1 MRTVDIHAHFF
12 PETWPDLSARFG
24 TSDWPSIKPL
34 GDGEAMIM
42 LGNRDFRRIGQVCW
56 DPVLRLEDMDRMGV
70 DLQVI
75 SPTPVL
81 FSYNRPAE
89 QAREVARIISLGR
102 LGGVSVSLGTADS
115 DADAQ
120 KNIDLLANDLFIAAL
135 EDAPVA
141 AVLSEEV
148 QDPIVLDPAA
158 PLALAIDPVD
168 GSPNIDTAVSTGTI
182 FSILPAVP
190 GAIQPEE
197 HFLRSGHEQIAAGF
211 VIYGPQTSL
220 VLTLGHGVNI
230 FTLDREAAAFRLAI
244 PKVSIAQ
251 GSTEYAIEASNYRHW
266 GDSIRAYVDDCVT
279 GLEGPLAKDYN
290 MHWVA
295 SLVAEAYRIL
305 ARGGVFLYPADER
318 RGYVAGR
325 HRLIYEANPISFLIE
340 QAGGAATDTVQRI
353 LDLRPTELHA
363 CTPFVFGSADV
374 VHRIVRYHTDPQF
387 SAEREP
393 LFARRGLLR
402 L

>member
-1 MRTVDIHAHFF
+1 MPMAAARNLSLDAFLSTV
-12 PETWPDLSARFG
+12 
-24 TSDWPSIKPL
+24 
-34 GDGEAMIM
+34 
-42 LGNRDFRRIGQVCW
+42 C
-56 DPVLRLEDMDRMGV
+56 GV
-70 DLQVI
+70 DKTSTKVGSVVQRI
-75 SPTPVL
+75 AS
-81 FSYNRPAE
+81 A
-89 QAREVARIISLGR
+89 AREVARIISLGR

-190 GAIQPEE
+190 GAIQPEQ

-251 GSTEYAIEASNYRHW
+251 GSTEYAIDASNYRHW
-266 GDSIRAYVDDCVT
+266 GDSVRAYVDDCVT

-363 CTPFVFGSADV
+363 RTPFVFGSADV